1 MLEPIRADLSGK
13 TCLVTGAS
21 AGIGRATARALAGLG
36 ARVVMAVRDPE
47 KGERARREVTEA
59 AARPEVEVL
68 PVDLARQDSIRAF
81 AREVRARFPRID
93 VLVNNAGT
101 WSERRKTSPDGI
113 ELTWATNVLG
123 GFLLTDLLLPAVR
136 AAGGARVVNVASRLA
151 GGLDLSDVQ
160 FERRRYSGQAAY
172 AQSKQANRML
182 TWALARRLAGSGATA
197 NAMTPGFVAT
207 EIFAKGGGPLSL
219 VLWLYSKLAA
229 KKPAEGADTLVWLA
243 ASPEVEGRRGL
254 FWSDRQEQHCRFR
267 DEAAEEELWRLC
279 ERMTGVGARPAGPA
293 A

>member
-1 MLEPIRADLSGK
+1 MLTPIQADLSGK

-21 AGIGRATARALAGLG
+21 AGIGRAAARALAGLG

-47 KGERARREVTEA
+47 KGARARREILEA
-59 AARPEVEVL
+59 FPAAEAEVL
-68 PVDLARQDSIRAF
+68 RVDLARQDSIRAF
-81 AREVRARFPRID
+81 ARDVLARHPRID

-101 WSERRKTSPDGI
+101 WSERRRKSPDGV

-123 GFLLTDLLLPAVR
+123 RFLLTDLLLPAVR
-136 AAGGARVVNVASRLA
+136 AAGRARVVNVASRLA

-160 FERRRYSGQAAY
+160 LEHRRYTGQAAY
-172 AQSKQANRML
+172 AQSKQADRML
-182 TWALARRLAGSGATA
+182 TWALARRLAGSGVTA

-207 EIFAKGGGPLSL
+207 GIFAQGGGPLRFA
-219 VLWLYSKLAA
+219 LWLYSRVAA

-243 ASPEVEGRRGL
+243 ASPEVEGRTGL
-254 FWSDRQEQHCRFR
+254 FWADRQEQHCPFR
-267 DEAAEEELWRLC
+267 DEAAEEDLWRVC
-279 ERMTGVGARPAGPA
+279 ERMTGVGARGPA